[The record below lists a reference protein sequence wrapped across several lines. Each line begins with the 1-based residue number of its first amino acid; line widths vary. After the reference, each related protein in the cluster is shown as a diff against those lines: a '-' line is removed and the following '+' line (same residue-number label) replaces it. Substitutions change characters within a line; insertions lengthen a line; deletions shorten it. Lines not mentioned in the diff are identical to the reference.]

1 MGLAGL
7 QNAIA
12 RICTEPRT
20 RERWMENPSQMAN
33 ECGLTQE
40 ESRKLIAQYANELEP
55 FADALLSKRSH
66 EALRSLPL
74 TCNELGKDIRTFF
87 RDYAATHPPLENNNP
102 MQDTLAF
109 ARWLD
114 TQKPGLPAPAR
125 HFLKWEQSGLEMRIS
140 SRKWMLRL
148 LYRPIS
154 HPKRKL
160 SRLPHLVLWWRT
172 NSDISLFSI

>member
-12 RICTEPRT
+12 RICTEPET
-20 RERWMENPSQMAN
+20 RQRWMQDPSQMAI
-33 ECGLTQE
+33 ECGLTEE
-40 ESRKLIAQYANELEP
+40 ESRELIAQYTNELEP
-55 FADALLSKRSH
+55 FADALLSKRTH

-74 TCNELGKDIRTFF
+74 TCQELGKDIRAFF

-102 MQDTLAF
+102 MQEALAF

-114 TQKPGLPAPAR
+114 TQKPGLPLPAR
-125 HFLKWEQSGLEMRIS
+125 HFLKWEQAGLEMRVS
-140 SRKWMLRL
+140 TRKWMLRL

-154 HPKRKL
+154 NTRRRF
-160 SRLPHLVLWWRT
+160 SRLPHLVLWRRT
-172 NSDISLFSI
+172 NSGISLFSI